1 MLNTFTPLTSKLE
14 VVIQQLIICYNISMK
29 ITVLVEN
36 NTRIDN
42 YLLAEPALSLLIEH
56 KEKKILFDTAYSD
69 IFMQNAKSLGIDLNK
84 ITDIVLSHGH
94 DDHTGGL
101 RFFRANN
108 SNIKLTAHPNIFDKK
123 IDIDGTSYGCPVL
136 KEELNTQFQLNLT
149 KSPYYITDD
158 LLFLG
163 EIENNISNDID
174 DSALV
179 YIMQKSLFII
189 TGCSHSGIINIINY
203 AKKVT
208 KINKIYGI
216 LGGFHLL
223 DKTAFENEAIS
234 RFFKQE
240 SIKYLA
246 PCHCCDLKSKI
257 ILSQNNDIKEI
268 CAGDSIILE

>member
-1 MLNTFTPLTSKLE
+1 
-14 VVIQQLIICYNISMK
+14 MK

-56 KEKKILFDTAYSD
+56 KDKKILFDTAYSN
-69 IFMQNAKSLGIDLNK
+69 IFMQNAKKLGIDLSE

-94 DDHTGGL
+94 NDHTGGL
-101 RFFRANN
+101 MFFKANS
-108 SNIKLTAHPNIFDKK
+108 SNTKLTAHPNIFDKK
-123 IDIDGTSYGCPVL
+123 MDIDGTFYGCPVS
-136 KEELNTQFQLNLT
+136 KEELKAQFQLNLT

-163 EIENNISNDID
+163 EVENNVSNDID

-179 YIMQKSLFII
+179 YIMQKGLFII

-208 KINKIYGI
+208 QINKIYGI

-223 DKTAFENEAIS
+223 DKSASEIEVVS
-234 RFFKQE
+234 SFFKQE
-240 SIKYLA
+240 EIEYLA

-268 CAGDSIILE
+268 CTGDSIVLN

>member
-1 MLNTFTPLTSKLE
+1 
-14 VVIQQLIICYNISMK
+14 MK

-56 KEKKILFDTAYSD
+56 KDRKILFDTGYSD
-69 IFMQNAKSLGIDLNK
+69 IFIQNATTLGIDLGC

-94 DDHTGGL
+94 NDHTGGL
-101 RFFRANN
+101 NFFSITT

-123 IDIDGTSYGCPVL
+123 IEKDGTFYGCPVS
-136 KEELNTQFQLNLT
+136 KEKLEAQFKLNLT
-149 KSPYYITDD
+149 KVPYYITED

-163 EIENNISNDID
+163 EIENNISEDID

-179 YIMQKSLFII
+179 YITQKGLFII
-189 TGCSHSGIINIINY
+189 TGCSHSGVINIINY

-208 KINKIYGI
+208 GIDKILGI
-216 LGGFHLL
+216 LGGFHLI
-223 DKTAFENEAIS
+223 DKKEAEIEKIS
-234 RFFKQE
+234 DFFKKE
-240 SIKYLA
+240 RIEYLA

-257 ILSQNNDIKEI
+257 ILVQNNDIQDI
-268 CAGDSIILE
+268 CTGDIIEW

>member
-1 MLNTFTPLTSKLE
+1 
-14 VVIQQLIICYNISMK
+14 MK
-29 ITVLVEN
+29 ITILVEN

-56 KEKKILFDTAYSD
+56 KDKRILFDTAYSD
-69 IFMQNAKSLGIDLNK
+69 IFIQNAATLGLNLNK

-94 DDHTGGL
+94 NDHTGGL
-101 RFFRANN
+101 RFLHLNK
-108 SNIKLTAHPNIFDKK
+108 SNITITAHPNIFDER
-123 IDIDGTSYGCPVL
+123 IEADGTSYGCPVS
-136 KEELNTQFQLNLT
+136 KEDLNVQFHLNLT

-163 EIENNISNDID
+163 EVENNVSNDID

-179 YIMQKSLFII
+179 YIMQRGLFII
-189 TGCSHSGIINIINY
+189 TGCSHSGIINIVNY

-208 KINKIYGI
+208 QINKIYGI

-223 DKTAFENEAIS
+223 DKNAFEIEAIS

-240 SIKYLA
+240 GIEYLA

-257 ILSQNNDIKEI
+257 ILSQNHDIKEI
-268 CAGDSIILE
+268 CTGDSILLK